1 MRIRRGASRAP
12 EGSSSAGNRQQE
24 KTLLQNIVIFRVHG
38 YRYLPQ
44 EMKINYNT
52 EQKAFGGS
60 LEPELD
66 GVTAQ
71 ALGTVYK
78 IHLPIARTQNNR
90 CIAVKK

>member
-1 MRIRRGASRAP
+1 
-12 EGSSSAGNRQQE
+12 
-24 KTLLQNIVIFRVHG
+24 
-38 YRYLPQ
+38 
-44 EMKINYNT
+44 MKINYNT

-60 LEPELD
+60 LKPELD

-90 CIAVKK
+90 YVAVKK

>member
-1 MRIRRGASRAP
+1 MS
-12 EGSSSAGNRQQE
+12 
-24 KTLLQNIVIFRVHG
+24 KH
-38 YRYLPQ
+38 
-44 EMKINYNT
+44 YNT
-52 EQKAFGGS
+52 ELKAFGES

-90 CIAVKK
+90 SIAVKK